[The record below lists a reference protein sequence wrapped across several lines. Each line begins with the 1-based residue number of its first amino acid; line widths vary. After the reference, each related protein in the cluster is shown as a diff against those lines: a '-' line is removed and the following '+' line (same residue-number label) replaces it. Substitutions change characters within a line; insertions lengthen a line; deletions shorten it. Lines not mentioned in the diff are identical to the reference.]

1 MKEQLL
7 NLKEAALQDIK
18 ATSAM
23 EELDSTR
30 VKYLGK
36 KGELTKLLK
45 GMGKL
50 SSEER
55 PVVGKIAN
63 EVREAIET
71 SINDKRADLKK
82 AEREAKLQSEVID
95 VTMPGKTFNVGKK
108 HPITQIIDEV
118 AEIFMGI
125 GFSVVE
131 GPEVE
136 TVENNFDALNAPK
149 DHPSRDMT
157 DTFYFNEELLLRTQT
172 SPVQIRT
179 MRSQELPI
187 KIISPGRC
195 FRNDSLDATH
205 SPMFHQIEG
214 LVVGKDITMAQFKG
228 TVETF
233 VKKLFGENTKTKFRP
248 HNFPFT
254 EPSAEVDVSCFKCGG
269 KGCPMCKGE
278 GWIEIL
284 GCGIVHPNVLKM
296 NGYDPEKYAGFAF
309 GTGIDRLAMFKY
321 GITDMRYLYQ
331 NDVRFLKQF
340 DRKD

>member
-1 MKEQLL
+1 MKEQLIS
-7 NLKEAALQDIK
+7 LKERALSEIK
-18 ATSAM
+18 QSSSM
-23 EELDSTR
+23 EELDSLR
-30 VKYLGK
+30 IKYSGK
-36 KGELTKLLK
+36 KGELTAILK

-50 SSEER
+50 SAEER
-55 PVVGKIAN
+55 PEMGKIAN

-71 SINDKRADLKK
+71 AISETREEIKKIELEKRL
-82 AEREAKLQSEVID
+82 AEEVID
-95 VTMPGKTFNVGKK
+95 VTMPGKTFKVGKR

-118 AEIFMGI
+118 TEIFMGI
-125 GFSVVE
+125 GFSVAE

-149 DHPSRDMT
+149 NHPSRDMS
-157 DTFYFNEELLLRTQT
+157 DTFYFNDELLLRTQT
-172 SPVQIRT
+172 SPVQVRT

-228 TVETF
+228 TLELF
-233 VKKLFGENTKTKFRP
+233 VQKLFGSNTRTKVRP

-254 EPSAEVDVSCFKCGG
+254 EPSAEIDVTCFKCGG
-269 KGCPMCKGE
+269 EGCSMCKGE

-284 GCGIVHPNVLKM
+284 GAGMVHPNVLR
-296 NGYDPEKYAGFAF
+296 NCGIDPEVYSGFAF
-309 GTGIDRLAMFKY
+309 GMGVERLAMLKY
-321 GITDMRYLYQ
+321 EIDDIRLLVENDMR
-331 NDVRFLKQF
+331 FLDQF
-340 DRKD
+340 